1 MVTKAVL
8 FDLDGTLVDNEL
20 YEREN
25 IKALVRIA
33 SKNTSLNEKEIWQK
47 VREYRK
53 YEGTPLWYDWRYF
66 TKFIGAPEDSWRQ
79 VHSENLKHLKLL
91 PGVIETLEKLKS
103 MSVSLGIVTDAIRD
117 VALLKIKHLKIKK
130 FFKVIVTQDDVGTV
144 KPDPYPILYAL
155 KLLDMSPNE
164 AIYVGNTLNDVLA
177 ALAAGVKPILYN
189 TNIDGH
195 AIITRRKQTIGAP
208 SNVPTISSIEQILEY
223 V

>member
-25 IKALVRIA
+25 IKALVKMA

-79 VHSENLKHLKLL
+79 VHLENLKHLKLL

>member
-1 MVTKAVL
+1 MSIEAVL

-20 YEREN
+20 YEHEN
-25 IKALVRIA
+25 IKALVKIA
-33 SKNTSLNEKEIWQK
+33 SKNTGLSEREIWQK

-79 VHSENLKHLKLL
+79 VHVENLKHLKLL

-103 MSVSLGIVTDAIRD
+103 MSMSLGIVTDAIRD
-117 VALLKIKHLKIKK
+117 VALLKVKHLEIEK
-130 FFKVIVTQDDVGTV
+130 FFEVIVTQDDVGTV

-155 KLLDMSPNE
+155 KQLNRSSDE

-195 AIITRRKQTIGAP
+195 AIITRRKSTASAP
-208 SNVPTISSIEQILEY
+208 SNVPTISSIEQILEHI
-223 V
+223 

>member
-25 IKALVRIA
+25 IKALVKMA

-79 VHSENLKHLKLL
+79 VH
-91 PGVIETLEKLKS
+91 
-103 MSVSLGIVTDAIRD
+103 
-117 VALLKIKHLKIKK
+117 
-130 FFKVIVTQDDVGTV
+130 
-144 KPDPYPILYAL
+144 
-155 KLLDMSPNE
+155 
-164 AIYVGNTLNDVLA
+164 
-177 ALAAGVKPILYN
+177 
-189 TNIDGH
+189 
-195 AIITRRKQTIGAP
+195 
-208 SNVPTISSIEQILEY
+208 
-223 V
+223 

>member
-79 VHSENLKHLKLL
+79 VHLENLKHLKLL

>member
-79 VHSENLKHLKLL
+79 VHLENLKHLKLL

-130 FFKVIVTQDDVGTV
+130 FFEVIVTQDDVGTV

>member
-25 IKALVRIA
+25 IKALVKMA

-79 VHSENLKHLKLL
+79 VHLENLKHLKLL

-195 AIITRRKQTIGAP
+195 AIITRRKRTIGAP